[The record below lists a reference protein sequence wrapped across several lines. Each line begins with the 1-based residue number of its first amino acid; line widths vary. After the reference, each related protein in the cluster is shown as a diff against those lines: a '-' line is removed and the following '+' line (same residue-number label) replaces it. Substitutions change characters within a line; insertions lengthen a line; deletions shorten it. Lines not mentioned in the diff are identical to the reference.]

1 MISILIPSRGRPEE
15 LLNSINSLGLNP
27 EIEILIWLDND
38 DPKLE
43 QYRELL
49 KTNPFVKFFVK
60 DRVGYKNFH
69 LMVDFLARQAKYDWY
84 FLFNDDTYMENSDWL
99 KMFKDFV
106 RPFEPTNQP
115 IVINIWGQGIVVN
128 NLFPIVSRAYFDILG
143 HISLTQNCDDWIRI
157 VGMGAK
163 ISYDLKGIK
172 PKHRKYGGGDALND
186 ETFKETESSR
196 AEFKKNWNERRG
208 ILPREQLDN
217 DIKRIVKLNK
227 STKPCRNCLAIKT
240 VGFIG
245 LGKLGLPVALA
256 IESRGFKIIGYDVNQ
271 KVGDYVNQKK
281 IPFVEKGIESL
292 LANTQIRMA
301 NSVAEVVCESDIV
314 FCAIQTPH
322 DSLYEGDK
330 ILPSTRADFDYS
342 YLVKAIKDVVAVDK
356 DTTLVVISTCL
367 PGTFEREIK
376 PILTN
381 KIKYIY
387 NPFFIAMGIVVSDFL
402 NPEFVL
408 IGGDDTAIL
417 RHFYMKI
424 HGQDKTFITDITTA
438 EGIKVFYNTFITTK
452 TVLANLYGEF
462 AHKTGMNVDHIYE
475 ALTRATDRLVSPKYL
490 KSGVG
495 DGGGC
500 HPRDN
505 IALSFLANKL
515 GISFNYFDSLMMARE
530 KHMEWLANVFV
541 EKVNDSGLLG
551 VVLGK
556 SFKPETEIQTGSPA
570 ILLGNILKQKN
581 VSFIH
586 FEFDYPKKLPVAT
599 YFIATQHPE
608 YSTLSF
614 PPGSIVID
622 PFRYIRNQP
631 EVQIVAI
638 GRNV

>member
-15 LLNSINSLGLNP
+15 LLTSINSLGLNS
-27 EIEILIWLDND
+27 EIEILVWLDSD

-49 KTNPFVKFFVK
+49 KTNPFVRFFVK
-60 DRVGYKNFH
+60 DRIGYKNFH

-84 FLFNDDTYMENSDWL
+84 FLFNDDSYMENSDWL
-99 KMFKDFV
+99 KVFKDFV

-128 NLFPIVSRAYFDILG
+128 NLFPIISRAYFDILG

-157 VGMGAK
+157 VGMGAN

-172 PKHRKYGGGDALND
+172 PKHRKYGGGGTLND
-186 ETFKETESSR
+186 ETFQETESSR
-196 AEFKKNWNERRG
+196 AEFKKIWNEKRG
-208 ILPREQLDN
+208 ILPKELLDN
-217 DIKRIVKLNK
+217 DIKRIIKLNR

-256 IESRGFKIIGYDVNQ
+256 IESRGFKVVGYDTNP
-271 KVGDYVNQKK
+271 KVRDYVDQKK
-281 IPFVEKGIESL
+281 IPFVEKGIEPL
-292 LANTQIRMA
+292 LANTQIRVA
-301 NSVAEVVCESDIV
+301 DSLAEVVKASDII

-322 DSLYEGDK
+322 DGLFEGDRPLSS
-330 ILPSTRADFDYS
+330 IRADFDYS
-342 YLVKAIKDVVAVDK
+342 YLVKAIKDVAAVDK

-387 NPFFIAMGIVVSDFL
+387 NPFFIAMGTVVQDFL

-417 RHFYMKI
+417 RHFYIKI
-424 HGQDKTFITDITTA
+424 HAQDKTFITDITTA

-462 AHKTGMNVDHIYE
+462 AHKTRMNVDHIYE
-475 ALTRATDRLVSPKYL
+475 ALTRATDRLISPKYL

-505 IALSFLANKL
+505 IALSFLAKKL
-515 GISFNYFDSLMMARE
+515 DISFNYFDSLMTARE
-530 KHMEWLANVFV
+530 KHMEWLADVFAGKMR
-541 EKVNDSGLLG
+541 ESGLPG
-551 VVLGK
+551 IILGK

-570 ILLGNILKQKN
+570 ILLANILRSKS
-581 VSFIH
+581 VRFEH
-586 FEFDYPKKLPVAT
+586 YEFDYPKTLPVAT
-599 YFIATQHPE
+599 YFIATQHSE
-608 YSTLSF
+608 YPTLSF
-614 PPGSIVID
+614 PAGSIVID
-622 PFRYIRNQP
+622 PFRYIPTQTG
-631 EVQIVAI
+631 VKITAI
-638 GRNV
+638 GGNI